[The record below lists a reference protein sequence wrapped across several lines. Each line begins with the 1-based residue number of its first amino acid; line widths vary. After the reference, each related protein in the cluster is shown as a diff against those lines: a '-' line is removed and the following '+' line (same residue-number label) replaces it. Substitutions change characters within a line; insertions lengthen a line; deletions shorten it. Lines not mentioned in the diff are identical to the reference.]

1 MDNNTKLESSTTVHS
16 VCLPSPSPC
25 RVLKWIAECGGR
37 VRKGTVLLAYTTDV
51 SSPEPV
57 EEVPLKATLVG
68 VVRERLVEEGDIVQ
82 PG

>member
-1 MDNNTKLESSTTVHS
+1 MDSNTKPELTNTVHS

-25 RVLKWIAECGGR
+25 RVIKWIAECGSR
-37 VRKGTVLLAYTTDV
+37 VRKGTVVLVYTADL
-51 SSPEPV
+51 SCPEPA